1 MRLRT
6 SQKDIGDEIA
16 TDFFALSREAGA
28 WCREVL
34 STQTRGSRMSDEG
47 MDKQDLDEVDLNGA
61 Q

>member
-34 STQTRGSRMSDEG
+34 QT
-47 MDKQDLDEVDLNGA
+47 
-61 Q
+61 